1 MQKQTL
7 DDSDDSVGIMV
18 QLTFESKFEA
28 AVSEAQIKFADAAS
42 LFPGHIKSESKKIA
56 RSQQSMTSVI
66 AMHCFES
73 TDHLIRWLES
83 DRRKSLMQAFDQRFR
98 DHVKV
103 RYPQAT
109 DGFSAW
115 TGEGADN
122 TTPKSSFF
130 LRMKTNLLVLTAL
143 YPLTLLLPLLLH
155 PVLPGMSRPTITLL
169 TAIAAV
175 TLLGFLLVPFL
186 NRRMRFWLYTDRV
199 STNFLGATGL
209 IIFIVMVWQVAR
221 ALMH

>member
-1 MQKQTL
+1 M
-7 DDSDDSVGIMV
+7 
-18 QLTFESKFEA
+18 
-28 AVSEAQIKFADAAS
+28 SEAQIKFADAAS

-109 DGFSAW
+109 DGFSA
-115 TGEGADN
+115 TLSALNVLPAGAIALS
-122 TTPKSSFF
+122 P
-130 LRMKTNLLVLTAL
+130 LLSPYSA
-143 YPLTLLLPLLLH
+143 PLAAQCMMQINQLLLLLLLLLA
-155 PVLPGMSRPTITLL
+155 PVNHSPCMCVCVCVKI
-169 TAIAAV
+169 
-175 TLLGFLLVPFL
+175 
-186 NRRMRFWLYTDRV
+186 
-199 STNFLGATGL
+199 
-209 IIFIVMVWQVAR
+209 
-221 ALMH
+221 

>member
-130 LRMKTNLLVLTAL
+130 LRMKTNLLVLA
-143 YPLTLLLPLLLH
+143 
-155 PVLPGMSRPTITLL
+155 RF
-169 TAIAAV
+169 AFAV
-175 TLLGFLLVPFL
+175 FIELF
-186 NRRMRFWLYTDRV
+186 
-199 STNFLGATGL
+199 S
-209 IIFIVMVWQVAR
+209 FIVSFVCHVLFVLVLHVFDGDQF
-221 ALMH
+221 L